1 MKNLKNKQTSKL
13 VLVSLAIILTS
24 LLQVLTLGSSRV
36 MATETTKT
44 TETNSAESTTDGRK
58 STDKGNIA
66 NSDIKCATT
75 LCEKA
80 TENGGNGILFLLTL
94 AIRILTGL
102 VAALAVV
109 SLIYAGFQYV
119 TAGDQS
125 SQVQAAKERITQ
137 TLIGVLLYAF
147 MASILHF
154 IIPGGILGESPGSNS
169 PDGGVSPTKSDF
181 TRTTDTEN

>member
-1 MKNLKNKQTSKL
+1 MKNLKNKQTLKL
-13 VLVSLAIILTS
+13 VLVSLTLILAGF
-24 LLQVLTLGSSRV
+24 LQALILKPAKVL
-36 MATETTKT
+36 AT
-44 TETNSAESTTDGRK
+44 NNQPAESTTDG
-58 STDKGNIA
+58 SGNIGKG
-66 NSDIKCATT
+66 STGDIKCATQ
-75 LCEKA
+75 LCRDA
-80 TENGGNGILFLLTL
+80 QASGDNGILFLLKL
-94 AIRILTGL
+94 VIRILTGL
-102 VAALAVV
+102 VAALSAV